1 MSKNEKSMKFLSF
14 FSGAGGLDYG
24 LELAGWDCLLA
35 LDNDKNCTETLN
47 LNKARFSNKNI
58 DILHQDIRE
67 FKSLKYLRKNKIRKS
82 DIDAI
87 VGGPPCQAFSS
98 AGKRLGLNDERG
110 NVSIKFLDII
120 DDIKPKYVIIENV
133 RGLLSTVIA
142 DLPVTRYEIKVDRHL
157 ISTKQGLMLLFLD
170 QLNQMGYTSS
180 FTLYDMSRFGVPQ
193 KRERVILT
201 AYKGKSKIPLLEPT
215 HGENN
220 TFPYKTLRDA
230 IGHLQGEEMSYA
242 HFPEKR
248 IKYYKLLSE
257 GENWRSLPEHIQKEA
272 LGKSYYLGGGKTGF
286 YRRLS
291 WDKPSPT
298 LITHPSSFP
307 ATDLCHPEE
316 IRPLSTE
323 EYAAI
328 QTFPIDW
335 IFSGSISNIYK
346 QIGNAVPVEFGRIIG
361 ENILQFDQN
370 KRRFGSKNIQ
380 YPEQL
385 HSRYYKTSHNHFETL
400 LNNNQQN
407 IFE

>member
-1 MSKNEKSMKFLSF
+1 MNKYGKKLKFLSF

-35 LDNDKNCTETLN
+35 LDNNKYCVETLN
-47 LNKARFSNKNI
+47 LNIDKFSNENI
-58 DILHQDIRE
+58 DILCKDIRDFE
-67 FKSLKYLRKNKIRKS
+67 PNKYLQQKQIKKS
-82 DIDAI
+82 EISAI

-110 NVSIKFLDII
+110 NVSIKFLDIV

-133 RGLLSTVIA
+133 RGLLSTVIT
-142 DLPVTRYEIKVDRHL
+142 DIPSTRYNINVEEHL
-157 ISTKQGLMLLFLD
+157 LSTKQGLMLLFLD
-170 QLNQMGYTSS
+170 QLNQMGYTTS

-215 HGENN
+215 HGEDY
-220 TFPYKTLRDA
+220 TFPYKTLKDA
-230 IGHLQGEEMSYA
+230 IGDLQGKEMSHA

-257 GENWRSLPEHIQKEA
+257 GENWRSLPEHVQKEA

-307 ATDLCHPEE
+307 ATDLCHPDE
-316 IRPLSTE
+316 IRPLSIE

-328 QTFPIDW
+328 QTFPKDW
-335 IFSGSISNIYK
+335 IFSGSISNVYK
-346 QIGNAVPVEFGRIIG
+346 QIGNAVPVEFGRIVG
-361 ENILQFDQN
+361 KNILQFDQN
-370 KRRFGSKNIQ
+370 KRRFGSNNIR

-407 IFE
+407 VF